1 MGLSGCPV
9 CTHSLKL
16 THRACSVHFTTVP
29 TIPYCHTP
37 VLLHSHSWLA
47 DPLSSWFWCFA
58 LLRLL
63 KDPLIQKTE
72 AQGLQRR
79 RGSHFKWGCM
89 IQTRQICSGDQ
100 VACLLSGWF
109 PMPPGFSLGES
120 FRIYDHV
127 WHQKSL
133 SDLAI
138 YLLPNRG
145 ASKEGVKNKQKKEN
159 LN

>member
-9 CTHSLKL
+9 CTLSLKL
-16 THRACSVHFTTVP
+16 IHRACSIHFTTVP

-79 RGSHFKWGCM
+79 RGWHFKWGCM

-145 ASKEGVKNKQKKEN
+145 ASKEGVKNK
-159 LN
+159 